1 MRARLFFPF
10 DSILFIGHNQLFLC
24 SWVVAFGVLVSSFL
38 LLESQIADWREPSFV
53 FFGLATKASVLIGEN
68 QVLFLFGEVA
78 ICMLIKTNFAL
89 VLTNEAVFCLCP
101 TWCRELSR

>member
-1 MRARLFFPF
+1 MFK
-10 DSILFIGHNQLFLC
+10 GHNQLFPC

-38 LLESQIADWREPSFV
+38 ILESQLADWRERSFV
-53 FFGLATKASVLIGEN
+53 FFWLVSKDSVLIGEN
-68 QVLFLFGEVA
+68 QVLFRFGEVA